1 MLKRIRTED
10 VTLGMFL
17 HKLEGS
23 WLSHSFW
30 KRRFLLDDNQQLADL
45 KASAVEWVMIDISK
59 GRDVEAPVGAEPM
72 LMVAPEVLAGATPDL
87 AEPRT
92 PPSVARHDTEGGR
105 RAQILGRARQAEGD
119 AALAPAPSRATP
131 YRPLASRMIAPG
143 PRPQATEMTAASEI
157 AQRSRQTMRDLFHQ
171 ARLGKTMD
179 VAAVEPLVDDIM
191 HSIQRHPHAFN
202 GVVRLMKTS
211 DYLHTHALAVSALMI
226 SLSIQL
232 GLRQNQVRE
241 AGLAG
246 LLMDI
251 GMGHVPAEIYDKQG
265 ELTDTEEQIV
275 RSHTTLARDF
285 MAVEGGIPESV
296 IDVCLHHHER
306 YDGTGYPHAL
316 VGQDISLFARMAAIC
331 DSYDAMTSRR
341 THKAGIDPAH
351 VISIMREGI
360 HRYDPDIF
368 EAFVRALGIYPIGSL
383 VRLSSHRLAV
393 VLDQNPKNPT
403 LPRVRVFYSI
413 SDGKKVEP
421 EDLDL
426 VYRIG
431 RDDIVSREVP
441 EQWGFE
447 DWDKMGTDL
456 FRKAMGVTIR

>member
-1 MLKRIRTED
+1 MLKRIRTDE
-10 VTLGMFL
+10 VTVGMYL
-17 HKLEGS
+17 HKMEGS
-23 WLSHSFW
+23 WLSHGFW
-30 KRRFLLDDNQQLADL
+30 KRRFLVSDAGQIDDL
-45 KASAVEWVMIDISK
+45 KASDVEWVTIDLSK
-59 GRDVEAPVGAEPM
+59 GKDVAA
-72 LMVAPEVLAGATPDL
+72 APEPVLVVSPAVLADATPDVP
-87 AEPRT
+87 EPAT
-92 PPSVARHDTEGGR
+92 PPAVARRDSEGGR
-105 RAQILGRARQAEGD
+105 RASILDRARQAEGGE
-119 AALAPAPSRATP
+119 AAPSAPTRATP

-143 PRPQATEMTAASEI
+143 PRPLSAEISAASEI

-171 ARLGKTMD
+171 ARLGKTLD

-202 GVVRLMKTS
+202 GVMRLMKTS

-265 ELTDTEEQIV
+265 ELTPTEEQIV
-275 RSHTTLARDF
+275 QSHTALAHDF

-296 IDVCLHHHER
+296 LDVCLHHHER
-306 YDGTGYPHAL
+306 YDGSGYPHGL

-341 THKAGIDPAH
+341 THKAGMDPAQ
-351 VISIMREGI
+351 VLALMRDGVD
-360 HRYDPDIF
+360 RFDPDIF

-383 VRLSSHRLAV
+383 VRLSSNRLAV

-403 LPRVRVFYSI
+403 LPRVRVFYSTTEA
-413 SDGKKVEP
+413 KKVEP

-431 RDDIVSREVP
+431 RDDIVSRETP

-447 DWDKMGTDL
+447 DWDKTGTDIY
-456 FRKAMGVTIR
+456 RKAMGVTVR